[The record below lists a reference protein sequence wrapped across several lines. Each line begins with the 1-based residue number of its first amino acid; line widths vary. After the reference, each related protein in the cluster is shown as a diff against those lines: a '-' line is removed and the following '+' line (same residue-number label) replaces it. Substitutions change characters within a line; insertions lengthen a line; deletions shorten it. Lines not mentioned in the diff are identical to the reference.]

1 MGSTSAGRP
10 NALEP
15 SEELRAVMRRLYQ
28 AMNEHDFDTIDN
40 LISDEASVLSIGT
53 DPQEWW
59 IGHAAIAAVWRTQ
72 FEEFDFFFRSEAL
85 EAWVQGSVGWVAD
98 RPTLVVGSEEITTR
112 ITVVFH
118 LVRGQWRFIQMHLS
132 SGAVNEQLL
141 GTTLTTSLESL
152 VTYAESVRPDMAE
165 VAAPDGTVS
174 VVFTDIEGSTEM
186 TERMGD
192 HGWMEL
198 LRWHDALVREQAARF
213 GGFVVK
219 SQGDGFMLA
228 FSSATRA
235 LDFALALQNLVAT
248 GYRDQP
254 VRMRVGVNTGET
266 IRERDDFYG
275 RAVIMAARVAA
286 QAHGGEVLVSD
297 LVAGLVA
304 GVDRFRF
311 GPERVA
317 ELKGL
322 AGSHT
327 LHPLLQNVSSRQ
339 VPLAADGPATAA
351 PASRDTPPSGR
362 ARQDGS

>member
-1 MGSTSAGRP
+1 MDGSRDERHNG
-10 NALEP
+10 LEP

-28 AMNEHDFDTIDN
+28 AMNDHDFDTIGN
-40 LISDEASVLSIGT
+40 LISDEPSVLSIGT
-53 DPQEWW
+53 DPEEWW
-59 IGHAAIAAVWRTQ
+59 CGHPAITAVWRTQ
-72 FEEFDFFFRSEAL
+72 FEEFEFLFRSEAL
-85 EAWVQGSVGWVAD
+85 EAWVQGPVGWVAD
-98 RPTLVVGSEEITTR
+98 RPTLVVGTEEISAR

-132 SGAVNEQLL
+132 TGTANEQLL
-141 GTTLTTSLESL
+141 GTTLTTSLETL
-152 VTYAESVRPDMAE
+152 VSYAETVRPDMAE
-165 VAAPDGTVS
+165 AAAPDGTVS

-198 LRWHDALVREQAARF
+198 LRWHDAIVRENAGRF
-213 GGFVVK
+213 DGFVVK

-228 FSSATRA
+228 FSSAARA
-235 LDFALALQNLVAT
+235 LDFALAVQTRTAA
-248 GYRDQP
+248 GYGDQP
-254 VRMRVGVNTGET
+254 VRIRVGINTGEI

-275 RAVIMAARVAA
+275 RAVIKAARVAA
-286 QAHGGEVLVSD
+286 QAQGGEVLVSD

-322 AGSHT
+322 AGRHT
-327 LHPLLQNVSSRQ
+327 LYPLLQ
-339 VPLAADGPATAA
+339 PA
-351 PASRDTPPSGR
+351 
-362 ARQDGS
+362 

>member
-1 MGSTSAGRP
+1 
-10 NALEP
+10 
-15 SEELRAVMRRLYQ
+15 
-28 AMNEHDFDTIDN
+28 
-40 LISDEASVLSIGT
+40 
-53 DPQEWW
+53 
-59 IGHAAIAAVWRTQ
+59 
-72 FEEFDFFFRSEAL
+72 
-85 EAWVQGSVGWVAD
+85 VGWVAD
-98 RPTLVVGSEEITTR
+98 RPTLVVGSEEISSR

-132 SGAVNEQLL
+132 AGAGNEQLL

-152 VTYAESVRPDMAE
+152 VHYAEAVRPDMAE
-165 VAAPDGTVS
+165 ATAPDGTVS

-198 LRWHDALVREQAARF
+198 LRWHDGLVREQAIHF

-228 FSSATRA
+228 FSSAARA
-235 LDFALALQNLVAT
+235 LDFALAIQGGTAA
-248 GYRDQP
+248 GFGDQP
-254 VRMRVGVNTGET
+254 VRIRVGINTGET

-286 QAHGGEVLVSD
+286 QAQGGEVLVSH

-322 AGSHT
+322 VGRHT
-327 LHPLLQNVSSRQ
+327 LYPLLQGV
-339 VPLAADGPATAA
+339 
-351 PASRDTPPSGR
+351 
-362 ARQDGS
+362 

>member
-1 MGSTSAGRP
+1 M
-10 NALEP
+10 
-15 SEELRAVMRRLYQ
+15 
-28 AMNEHDFDTIDN
+28 
-40 LISDEASVLSIGT
+40 
-53 DPQEWW
+53 
-59 IGHAAIAAVWRTQ
+59 
-72 FEEFDFFFRSEAL
+72 
-85 EAWVQGSVGWVAD
+85 QGSVGWVAD

-286 QAHGGEVLVSD
+286 QAHGGE
-297 LVAGLVA
+297 
-304 GVDRFRF
+304 